1 MDNAARAALVERFRS
16 ALAPRSLN
24 LADLDPGALARHLPL
39 LSRLDS
45 IEGSSVAVYDM
56 HEGRYAFL
64 TGSFRFLGGLSRVD
78 ADLEGPAYLFRHM
91 HPDDL
96 PVVIE
101 IVSKALRFLDCQ
113 KPEARKEYKLS
124 FDFRMEGPGDSW
136 VHLVQQVIVLEQDGR
151 GAVWL
156 VLIVTDREGDGSDA
170 TAPQCRMTSL
180 RDGSRVPFG
189 IAEEPVH
196 SPLSPREREVLGLVA
211 EGRASKEIADRL
223 CISVATVN
231 NHRRRILE
239 KTGARNSL
247 EAVRRA
253 HRIGLA

>member
-1 MDNAARAALVERFRS
+1 MDDANREVLLESFRSTLAAR
-16 ALAPRSLN
+16 N
-24 LADLDPGALARHLPL
+24 LRPEDLDQGALARHLPL

-56 HEGRYAFL
+56 HERRYAFL
-64 TGSFRFLGGLSRVD
+64 TGSFRFLGSLSRMD
-78 ADLEGPAYLFRHM
+78 AGLEGPAYLFRHM

-96 PVVIE
+96 PVVID
-101 IVSKALRFLDCQ
+101 IVSKALRFLDSQ
-113 KPEARKEYKLS
+113 KPETRKDYKLC
-124 FDFRMEGPGDSW
+124 FDFRMEGPGASW
-136 VHLVQQVIVLEQDGR
+136 VHLVQQVIVLEQDRR

-156 VLIVTDREGDGSDA
+156 VLIVTDREGDGVQGTVPD
-170 TAPQCRMTSL
+170 CRMTRL

-189 IAEEPVH
+189 VAAESVH

-211 EGRASKEIADRL
+211 EGHASKEIADRL

-253 HRIGLA
+253 RHIGLA